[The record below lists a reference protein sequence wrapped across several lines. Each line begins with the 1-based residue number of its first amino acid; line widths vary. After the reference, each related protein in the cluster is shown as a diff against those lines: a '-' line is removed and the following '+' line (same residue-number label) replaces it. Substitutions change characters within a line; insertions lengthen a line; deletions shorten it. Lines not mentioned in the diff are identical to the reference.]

1 MRPPVTDWEIDFDH
15 LDPHWSENLYALW
28 SQLRQTCTVATSQ
41 RFEGGAYLPLRYQDI
56 HDIAYDTEH
65 FSSRLMVVRGQKLPV
80 SGMPP
85 VTSDPPAH
93 TPARRLILP
102 PFAPKEIAKL
112 EPRIREIVV
121 SLLDALEGRDVVD
134 ASSEFAREIPVLM
147 TTDMLDVDPSDA
159 LLFRQWIQALG
170 TDSVSS
176 IEPAMKAGEE
186 VEEYFGRY
194 MRNRRANPGNDLIS
208 YLVQAELDGQPLT
221 DLHIIGTLTLIM
233 VAGTET
239 TWSAIGSALW
249 HLATH
254 PDDRRRLTA
263 EPELIPTA
271 IEEFLR
277 AYAPVTMAR
286 EVVKETTVGGC
297 PYSRGGQVLLSFAA
311 ANRDPARF
319 ENPDQV
325 IIDRKLNPHA
335 AFGLGRHRCLGSN
348 LARLEMT
355 IAIEEWL
362 KRFPDFELVPDKPV
376 VRSEGQLHG
385 VKELWVTLPTFVPR
399 YPGLE

>member
-1 MRPPVTDWEIDFDH
+1 MRAPVTDWEIDFDH
-15 LDPHWSENLYALW
+15 FDPEWTNDPFTLW
-28 SQLRQTCTVATSQ
+28 NELRAKCPVATTQ

-56 HDIAYDTEH
+56 YDIAYDTEH
-65 FSSRLMVVRGQKLPV
+65 FSSQRIVVREQKLPI

-85 VTSDPPAH
+85 LTSDPPVH

-102 PFAPKEIAKL
+102 PFAPKEVAKL

-121 SLLDALEGRDVVD
+121 ALLDALEGHDVVD
-134 ASSEFAREIPVLM
+134 ASVEFAREIPVLI

-159 LLFRQWIQALG
+159 PLFRRWIQALG

-176 IEPAMKAGEE
+176 IESAMRAG
-186 VEEYFGRY
+186 VEIDEYFGRY
-194 MRNRRANPGNDLIS
+194 MEARRANPGNDLIS
-208 YLVQAELDGQPLT
+208 YLVQAEMEGQPLT
-221 DLHIIGTLTLIM
+221 DRHILGTLTLIM

-254 PDDRRRLTA
+254 PEDRRRLVA

-277 AYAPVTMAR
+277 AYSPVTMAR
-286 EVVKETTVGGC
+286 EVVQDTTVGGC
-297 PYSRGGQVLLSFAA
+297 PYARGGQVLLSFPA
-311 ANRDPARF
+311 ANRDPEKF
-319 ENPDQV
+319 DNPDQV

-348 LARLEMT
+348 LARLEM
-355 IAIEEWL
+355 AVALEEWL
-362 KRFPDFELVPDKPV
+362 KRFPEFELLSDKPV
-376 VRSEGQLHG
+376 VWSEGQLRG
-385 VKELWVTLPTFVPR
+385 PKELWLKVGR
-399 YPGLE
+399 

>member
-1 MRPPVTDWEIDFDH
+1 
-15 LDPHWSENLYALW
+15 
-28 SQLRQTCTVATSQ
+28 VATTQ

-56 HDIAYDTEH
+56 YDIAYDTEH
-65 FSSRLMVVRGQKLPV
+65 FSSQRIVVREQKLPI

-85 VTSDPPAH
+85 LTSDPPVH

-102 PFAPKEIAKL
+102 PFAPKEVAKL

-121 SLLDALEGRDVVD
+121 ALLDALEGRGVVD
-134 ASSEFAREIPVLM
+134 ASAEFAREIPVLI

-159 LLFRQWIQALG
+159 PLFRRWIQALG

-176 IEPAMKAGEE
+176 IEPAMRAG
-186 VEEYFGRY
+186 VEIDEYFGRY
-194 MRNRRANPGNDLIS
+194 MEARRANPGTDLIS
-208 YLVQAELDGQPLT
+208 YLVQAEMEGQPLT
-221 DLHIIGTLTLIM
+221 DRHIIGTLTLIM

-254 PDDRRRLTA
+254 PEDRRRLVA

-277 AYAPVTMAR
+277 AYSPVTMAR
-286 EVVKETTVGGC
+286 EVAQDTTVGGC
-297 PYSRGGQVLLSFAA
+297 PYARGGQVLLSFPA
-311 ANRDPARF
+311 ANRDPEKF
-319 ENPDQV
+319 DNPDQV
-325 IIDRKLNPHA
+325 IIDRKTNPHA

-348 LARLEMT
+348 LARLEM
-355 IAIEEWL
+355 AVALEEWL
-362 KRFPDFELVPDKPV
+362 KRFPEFEAVSDKPV
-376 VRSEGQLHG
+376 VWSEGQLRG
-385 VKELWVTLPTFVPR
+385 PKELWLKVGTG
-399 YPGLE
+399 Y

>member
-85 VTSDPPAH
+85 VTSDPPEH

-194 MRNRRANPGNDLIS
+194 MRDRRANPGNDLIS

-239 TWSAIGSALW
+239 TWSALGSALW

-286 EVVKETTVGGC
+286 EVVKETTVGG
-297 PYSRGGQVLLSFAA
+297 
-311 ANRDPARF
+311 
-319 ENPDQV
+319 
-325 IIDRKLNPHA
+325 
-335 AFGLGRHRCLGSN
+335 
-348 LARLEMT
+348 
-355 IAIEEWL
+355 
-362 KRFPDFELVPDKPV
+362 
-376 VRSEGQLHG
+376 
-385 VKELWVTLPTFVPR
+385 
-399 YPGLE
+399 

>member
-15 LDPHWSENLYALW
+15 FDPEWTNDLFSLW
-28 SQLRQTCTVATSQ
+28 NELRAKCPVATTQ

-56 HDIAYDTEH
+56 YDIAYDTEH
-65 FSSRLMVVRGQKLPV
+65 FSSQRIVVREQKLPI

-85 VTSDPPAH
+85 LTSDPPVH

-102 PFAPKEIAKL
+102 PFAPKEVAKL

-121 SLLDALEGRDVVD
+121 ALLDALEGRGVVD
-134 ASSEFAREIPVLM
+134 ASAEFAREIPVLI

-159 LLFRQWIQALG
+159 PLFRRWIQALG

-176 IEPAMKAGEE
+176 IEPAMRAG
-186 VEEYFGRY
+186 VEIDEYFGRY
-194 MRNRRANPGNDLIS
+194 MEARRANPGTDLIS
-208 YLVQAELDGQPLT
+208 YLVQAEMEGQPLT
-221 DLHIIGTLTLIM
+221 DRHIIGTLTLIM

-254 PDDRRRLTA
+254 PEDRRRLVA

-277 AYAPVTMAR
+277 AYSPVTMAR
-286 EVVKETTVGGC
+286 EVAQDTTVGGC
-297 PYSRGGQVLLSFAA
+297 PYARGGQVLLSFPA
-311 ANRDPARF
+311 ANRDPEKF
-319 ENPDQV
+319 DNPDQV
-325 IIDRKLNPHA
+325 IIDRKTNPHA

-348 LARLEMT
+348 LARLEM
-355 IAIEEWL
+355 AVALEEWL
-362 KRFPDFELVPDKPV
+362 KRFPEFEAVSDKPV
-376 VRSEGQLHG
+376 VWSEGQLRG
-385 VKELWVTLPTFVPR
+385 PKELWVKIGTR
-399 YPGLE
+399 D

>member
-1 MRPPVTDWEIDFDH
+1 MRAPVTDWEIDFDH
-15 LDPHWSENLYALW
+15 FDPEWTNDPFTLW
-28 SQLRQTCTVATSQ
+28 NELRAKCPVATTQ

-56 HDIAYDTEH
+56 YDIAYDTEH
-65 FSSRLMVVRGQKLPV
+65 FSSQRIVVRGQKLPI

-85 VTSDPPAH
+85 LTSDPPVH

-102 PFAPKEIAKL
+102 PFAPKEVAKL

-121 SLLDALEGRDVVD
+121 ALLDALEGRDVVD
-134 ASSEFAREIPVLM
+134 ASAEFAREIPVLI

-159 LLFRQWIQALG
+159 PLFRRWIQALG

-176 IEPAMKAGEE
+176 IEPAMRAG
-186 VEEYFGRY
+186 VEIDEYFGRY
-194 MRNRRANPGNDLIS
+194 MEARRANPGNDLIS
-208 YLVQAELDGQPLT
+208 YLVQAEMEGQPLT
-221 DLHIIGTLTLIM
+221 DRHILGTLTLIM

-254 PDDRRRLTA
+254 PEDRRRLVA

-277 AYAPVTMAR
+277 AYSPVTMAR
-286 EVVKETTVGGC
+286 EVVQDTTVGGC
-297 PYSRGGQVLLSFAA
+297 PYARGGQVLLSFPA
-311 ANRDPARF
+311 ANRDPEKF
-319 ENPDQV
+319 DNPDQV

-335 AFGLGRHRCLGSN
+335 
-348 LARLEMT
+348 
-355 IAIEEWL
+355 
-362 KRFPDFELVPDKPV
+362 
-376 VRSEGQLHG
+376 
-385 VKELWVTLPTFVPR
+385 
-399 YPGLE
+399 

>member
-1 MRPPVTDWEIDFDH
+1 MRAPVTDWEIDFDH
-15 LDPHWSENLYALW
+15 FDPEWTNDPFTLW
-28 SQLRQTCTVATSQ
+28 NELRAKCPVATTQ

-56 HDIAYDTEH
+56 YDIAYDTEH
-65 FSSRLMVVRGQKLPV
+65 FSSQRIVVREQKLPI

-85 VTSDPPAH
+85 LTSDPPVH

-102 PFAPKEIAKL
+102 PFAPKEVAKL

-121 SLLDALEGRDVVD
+121 ALLDALEGHDVVD
-134 ASSEFAREIPVLM
+134 ASAEFAREIPVLI

-159 LLFRQWIQALG
+159 PLFRRWIQALG

-176 IEPAMKAGEE
+176 IEPAMRAG
-186 VEEYFGRY
+186 VEIDEYFGRY
-194 MRNRRANPGNDLIS
+194 MEARRANPGNDLIS
-208 YLVQAELDGQPLT
+208 YLVQAEMEGQPLT
-221 DLHIIGTLTLIM
+221 DRHILGTLTLIM

-254 PDDRRRLTA
+254 PEDRRRLVA

-277 AYAPVTMAR
+277 AYSPVTMAR
-286 EVVKETTVGGC
+286 EVVQDTTVGGC
-297 PYSRGGQVLLSFAA
+297 PYARGGQVLLSFPA
-311 ANRDPARF
+311 ANRDPEKF
-319 ENPDQV
+319 DNPDQV

-355 IAIEEWL
+355 VALEEWL
-362 KRFPDFELVPDKPV
+362 KRFPEFEAVSDKPV
-376 VRSEGQLHG
+376 VWSEGQLRG
-385 VKELWVTLPTFVPR
+385 PKELWLKVGTG
-399 YPGLE
+399 Y

>member
-1 MRPPVTDWEIDFDH
+1 MRAPVTDWEIDFDH
-15 LDPHWSENLYALW
+15 FDPEWTNDPFTLW
-28 SQLRQTCTVATSQ
+28 NELRAKCPVATTQ

-56 HDIAYDTEH
+56 YDIAYDTEH
-65 FSSRLMVVRGQKLPV
+65 FSSQRIVVREQKLPI

-85 VTSDPPAH
+85 LTSDPPVH

-102 PFAPKEIAKL
+102 PFAPKEVAKL

-121 SLLDALEGRDVVD
+121 ALLDALEGHDVVD
-134 ASSEFAREIPVLM
+134 ASAEFAREIPVLI
-147 TTDMLDVDPSDA
+147 TTDMLDVDPSDGP
-159 LLFRQWIQALG
+159 LFRRWIQALG

-176 IEPAMKAGEE
+176 IEPAMRAG
-186 VEEYFGRY
+186 VEIDEYFGRY
-194 MRNRRANPGNDLIS
+194 MEARRANPGNDLIS
-208 YLVQAELDGQPLT
+208 YLVQAEMEGQPLT
-221 DLHIIGTLTLIM
+221 DRHILGTLTLIM

-254 PDDRRRLTA
+254 SEDRRRLVA

-277 AYAPVTMAR
+277 AYSPVTMAR
-286 EVVKETTVGGC
+286 EVVQDTTVGGC
-297 PYSRGGQVLLSFAA
+297 PYARGGQVLLSFPA
-311 ANRDPARF
+311 ANRDPEKF
-319 ENPDQV
+319 DNPDQV

-355 IAIEEWL
+355 VALEEWL
-362 KRFPDFELVPDKPV
+362 KRFPEFEAVSDKPV
-376 VRSEGQLHG
+376 VWSEGQLRG
-385 VKELWVTLPTFVPR
+385 PKELWLKVGTG
-399 YPGLE
+399 Y

>member
-15 LDPHWSENLYALW
+15 FDPEWTNDLFTLW
-28 SQLRQTCTVATSQ
+28 NELRARCPVATTQ

-56 HDIAYDTEH
+56 YDIAYDTEH
-65 FSSRLMVVRGQKLPV
+65 FSSQRIVVREQKLPI

-85 VTSDPPAH
+85 LTSDPPVH

-102 PFAPKEIAKL
+102 PFAPKEVAKL

-121 SLLDALEGRDVVD
+121 ALLDALEGRGVVD
-134 ASSEFAREIPVLM
+134 ASAEFAREIPVLI

-159 LLFRQWIQALG
+159 PLFRRWIQALG

-176 IEPAMKAGEE
+176 IEPAMRAG
-186 VEEYFGRY
+186 VEIDEYFGRY
-194 MRNRRANPGNDLIS
+194 MEARRANPGTDLIS
-208 YLVQAELDGQPLT
+208 YLVQAEMEGQPLT
-221 DLHIIGTLTLIM
+221 DRHIIGTLTLIM

-254 PDDRRRLTA
+254 PEDRRRLVA

-277 AYAPVTMAR
+277 AYSPVTMAR
-286 EVVKETTVGGC
+286 EVAQDTTVGGC
-297 PYSRGGQVLLSFAA
+297 PYARGGQVLLSFPA
-311 ANRDPARF
+311 ANRDPEKF
-319 ENPDQV
+319 DNPDQV
-325 IIDRKLNPHA
+325 IIDRKTNPHA

-348 LARLEMT
+348 LARLEM
-355 IAIEEWL
+355 AVALEEWL
-362 KRFPDFELVPDKPV
+362 KRFPEFEAVSDKPV
-376 VRSEGQLHG
+376 VWSEGQLRG
-385 VKELWVTLPTFVPR
+385 PKELWLKVGTG
-399 YPGLE
+399 Y

>member
-1 MRPPVTDWEIDFDH
+1 MRAPVTDWEIDFDH
-15 LDPHWSENLYALW
+15 FDPEWTNDPFTLW
-28 SQLRQTCTVATSQ
+28 NELRAKCPVATTQ

-56 HDIAYDTEH
+56 YDIAYDTEH
-65 FSSRLMVVRGQKLPV
+65 FSSQRIVVRGQKLPI

-85 VTSDPPAH
+85 LTSDPPVH

-102 PFAPKEIAKL
+102 PFAPKEVAKL

-121 SLLDALEGRDVVD
+121 ALLDALEGRDVVD
-134 ASSEFAREIPVLM
+134 ASAEFAREIPVLI

-159 LLFRQWIQALG
+159 PLFRRWIQALG

-176 IEPAMKAGEE
+176 IEPAMRAG
-186 VEEYFGRY
+186 VEIDEYFGRY
-194 MRNRRANPGNDLIS
+194 MEARRANPGNDLIS
-208 YLVQAELDGQPLT
+208 YLVQAEMEGQPLT
-221 DLHIIGTLTLIM
+221 DRHILGTLTLIM

-254 PDDRRRLTA
+254 PEDRRRLVA

-277 AYAPVTMAR
+277 AYSPVTMAR
-286 EVVKETTVGGC
+286 EVVQDTTVGGC
-297 PYSRGGQVLLSFAA
+297 PYARGGQVLLSFPA
-311 ANRDPARF
+311 ANRDPEKF
-319 ENPDQV
+319 DNPDQV

-355 IAIEEWL
+355 VALEEWL
-362 KRFPDFELVPDKPV
+362 KRFPEFEAVSDKPV
-376 VRSEGQLHG
+376 VWSEGQLRG
-385 VKELWVTLPTFVPR
+385 PKELWLKVGR
-399 YPGLE
+399 